1 MASTEFPRSGKKGK
15 RKEKKG
21 KKNISLFAT
30 PGLAESSRVLLKL
43 AFKTIAPPTQTVLL
57 RVAVPPG
64 PPLGLLVGGKSQ
76 ALKDILG
83 PT

>member
-43 AFKTIAPPTQTVLL
+43 AFKTIAPLTQTLL